1 MEHLLRKKQFSL
13 LLVLLLLLT
22 LPSCAQ
28 MKSWVPKKK
37 PVHTAAHVKRPPK
50 EQAPVSAQAAQ
61 PSQPPV
67 QTPSQAR
74 RYLEEGAYQKAIDDY
89 SAEYRKNPQ
98 NQALV
103 KEYAQSLDEMKT
115 SADRASG
122 RGDFASAGRI
132 YSLLLG
138 NYGEFKGF
146 TQMLSFDRPLLNK
159 KLSLCKRT
167 LSSQGFQEYRKGNI
181 SRAITLWQD
190 LLVIDPNNADI
201 KRALKTAQVQQ
212 KNLKGMK

>member
-1 MEHLLRKKQFSL
+1 MEHLLRQKRFSL
-13 LLVLLLLLT
+13 VLVLLLLLT
-22 LPSCAQ
+22 IPSCAQ

-37 PVHTAAHVKRPPK
+37 PVHATAHVKHPVK
-50 EQAPVSAQAAQ
+50 EQAPVSVQAAQ

-67 QTPSQAR
+67 QTPSPAR
-74 RYLEEGAYQKAIDDY
+74 KYLEEGEYQKAIDDY

-98 NQALV
+98 NNALV
-103 KEYAQSLDEMKT
+103 KEYAKGLDDMKT
-115 SADRASG
+115 SADKASG

-132 YSLLLG
+132 YSLLLV
-138 NYGEFKGF
+138 NYGQFKGF
-146 TQMLSFDRPLLNK
+146 AQMLSFDRPQLNK

-181 SRAITLWQD
+181 GRAITLWQD